1 MDIAQLAQLV
11 NWLDEEHRRDRAEIA
26 RLQQRLEAQSAD
38 IIEQARRI
46 QELEGRLAGTQA
58 HLQKFGQIEHAIQN
72 TKLELTGMVERLEEA
87 RGQGLR
93 EAERGR
99 LADREMLSREISEVR
114 KEIPR
119 ITRLEE
125 AVDIRL
131 VEDNRLSELIMGV
144 RNQIGALA
152 KEIEERTRQIPFLA
166 EQRTSDTK
174 RIAQLQQETV
184 ELFKRIEAVAGRVP
198 VLEETIRK
206 TAGEIE
212 KLPPSITSLRED
224 QVAFMEKV
232 RSTIV
237 DREQI
242 INRWQENIN
251 EQKALVTQA
260 HERVQNFAQQIDVA
274 RRAVQEMQEFKD
286 LILREQSQVQELQ
299 RLAEERIRRDMD
311 EFREDF
317 EKKRRKGE
325 LRQEHLWS
333 EQDKYNREVVERFPP
348 ITHDLKVHEALIQ
361 HLWKLQETY
370 GNYFLATAQSW
381 MEGMQQSVKAR
392 DEKMR
397 MIEEEWQRQ
406 RRNAELYANQ
416 VGGRRTTGIV
426 SGEATEHKNGSN
438 GRG

>member
-26 RLQQRLEAQSAD
+26 RLQQRIEAQSAD

-46 QELEGRLAGTQA
+46 QDLEGRLAGTQA
-58 HLQKFGQIEHAIQN
+58 HMGKFGQIEHAIQN
-72 TKLELTGMVERLEEA
+72 TKLELTAMVERLEEG
-87 RGQGLR
+87 RTTGQR
-93 EAERGR
+93 EMERTR
-99 LADREMLSREISEVR
+99 LGDREMLSREISEVR
-114 KEIPR
+114 KELPR
-119 ITRLEE
+119 ISRLEE
-125 AVDIRL
+125 SIDIRA

-184 ELFKRIEAVAGRVP
+184 ELFKRIEAASGRIP
-198 VLEETIRK
+198 VLEESVRK
-206 TAGEIE
+206 VGGDIE
-212 KLPPSITSLRED
+212 KLPPMVDSLREQ

-232 RSTIV
+232 RGTIV
-237 DREQI
+237 DREQLI
-242 INRWQENIN
+242 TRWQESLE
-251 EQKALVTQA
+251 EQKATVTQA
-260 HERVQNFAQQIDVA
+260 YERVQNFSQQIEVA
-274 RRAVQEMQEFKD
+274 RRSVHEMQEFKD

-317 EKKRRKGE
+317 EKKRRKAD

-348 ITHDLKVHEALIQ
+348 IAHDLKVHEALIQ

-370 GNYFLATAQSW
+370 GNYFLMTAQAW
-381 MEGMQQSVKAR
+381 LEGMQTSTKAR
-392 DEKMR
+392 DEKLR
-397 MIEEEWQRQ
+397 SIEEEWQRQ

-426 SGEATEHKNGSN
+426 TGEGPDQKNGN
-438 GRG
+438 GRS